1 MTAMVY
7 PKAGASS
14 ACNNWN
20 AIDWQT
26 AVAHVRR
33 LQMRI
38 AKAYREGKRGK
49 VHQTL
54 YVEVTED
61 NFYRRVVLG
70 SKGKVNLYQTYG
82 YRTCAEDL
90 VPFP

>member
-49 VHQTL
+49 VH
-54 YVEVTED
+54 
-61 NFYRRVVLG
+61 
-70 SKGKVNLYQTYG
+70 
-82 YRTCAEDL
+82 
-90 VPFP
+90 